1 MTQLKIKQPPS
12 KAMSS
17 NNYQTD
23 DSRYWEAINRL
34 TAHEAMCEERSK
46 TIFNRLGRIDERLD
60 TISRHMFMIGFTIIC
75 SMAGLIVTLLLK

>member
-1 MTQLKIKQPPS
+1 
-12 KAMSS
+12 MSS
-17 NNYQTD
+17 SSFSSD

-46 TIFNRLGRIDERLD
+46 TIFNRLERIDGRLD
-60 TISRHMFMIGFTIIC
+60 TMSRQMFVIGFTIIC